1 MYNANAQNSI
11 LRLRTELSE
20 CSYNQNMKDYLANL
34 IMSVMNFPKKT
45 AQVRH
50 FIKNMGGNKI
60 IMVWYPMSV
69 PFMGRNYNVPLQIYI
84 MKNVPY
90 EPPQIFLEVT
100 QGSGAN
106 TKNTDI
112 DPNNNR
118 IMTNSLRN
126 WNQYS
131 VMDNVMNEIFA
142 SFSRTFP
149 IYKKSA
155 NDNQQQQGAGGGG
168 GIYNMIKNEVFNLYQ
183 NNRGNNNQGQGNFYG
198 FQPPTKNIYGRA
210 MTREGDNNQQQPNSF
225 GGGIYGNNN
234 NYNNQ
239 QQPNSFGGGIYGN
252 NNNNYNQQPQPNSFG
267 GGIYGNNNNNNQPNS
282 FGGGIY
288 GNNNNNYNNNN
299 YNQQPQPNSFGG
311 GIYGNNN
318 NNNNNNNPNQFGAG
332 GIFDQPKKNPDEEF
346 KEILINEV
354 SSKISNNLVSEK
366 QRLYNQNQKMKNYKS
381 IFSQEN
387 EKLNNFVN
395 TQNQIKTKCD
405 EDMNNMN
412 HALNRI
418 QDQINKSKNMIL
430 NEENCINLVDVPD
443 PGAIKMIAQET
454 CMEEMIL
461 VVRKGFERKKISFDQ
476 AIMFMRNSAR
486 DLFAIKF
493 LKDKAINKYQN

>member
-1 MYNANAQNSI
+1 
-11 LRLRTELSE
+11 
-20 CSYNQNMKDYLANL
+20 
-34 IMSVMNFPKKT
+34 
-45 AQVRH
+45 
-50 FIKNMGGNKI
+50 
-60 IMVWYPMSV
+60 
-69 PFMGRNYNVPLQIYI
+69 
-84 MKNVPY
+84 
-90 EPPQIFLEVT
+90 
-100 QGSGAN
+100 
-106 TKNTDI
+106 
-112 DPNNNR
+112 
-118 IMTNSLRN
+118 MTNSLRN

-155 NDNQQQQGAGGGG
+155 NDNQQQQGADGGG

-239 QQPNSFGGGIYGN
+239 QQPNSFGGGIFGN
-252 NNNNYNQQPQPNSFG
+252 NNNNYNNQQQPNSFG
-267 GGIYGNNNNNNQPNS
+267 GGIYGNNNNNNNQPNS

-288 GNNNNNYNNNN
+288 GNNNNNYNNN

-311 GIYGNNN
+311 GIYGN

-354 SSKISNNLVSEK
+354 SSKISNNLVSSSLI
-366 QRLYNQNQKMKNYKS
+366 LYNNSLSFILS
-381 IFSQEN
+381 IFFLSEFS
-387 EKLNNFVN
+387 LCISILLVDLLIF
-395 TQNQIKTKCD
+395 I
-405 EDMNNMN
+405 
-412 HALNRI
+412 LFP
-418 QDQINKSKNMIL
+418 NKSTFSEFPI
-430 NEENCINLVDVPD
+430 
-443 PGAIKMIAQET
+443 
-454 CMEEMIL
+454 
-461 VVRKGFERKKISFDQ
+461 
-476 AIMFMRNSAR
+476 
-486 DLFAIKF
+486 
-493 LKDKAINKYQN
+493 Y

>member
-34 IMSVMNFPKKT
+34 IMSVMNYPKKT

-69 PFMGRNYNVPLQIYI
+69 PFMGKNYNVPLQIYI

-131 VMDNVMNEIFA
+131 VIDNVMNEIFA

-155 NDNQQQQGAGGGG
+155 NDNQQQQGASGGG

-183 NNRGNNNQGQGNFYG
+183 NNRGNNNPGQGNFYG

-252 NNNNYNQQPQPNSFG
+252 NNNYNQQQQPNSFGGGIYGNNNNNDQPNSFGGGIYGNNNNNNYNNNQQPQPNSFG
-267 GGIYGNNNNNNQPNS
+267 GGIYGNNNNNNQ
-282 FGGGIY
+282 FGEGGIY
-288 GNNNNNYNNNN
+288 
-299 YNQQPQPNSFGG
+299 
-311 GIYGNNN
+311 
-318 NNNNNNNPNQFGAG
+318 
-332 GIFDQPKKNPDEEF
+332 DQPKKNPDEEF

-366 QRLYNQNQKMKNYKS
+366 QRLFNQNQKMKNYKS
-381 IFSQEN
+381 TFGQEN

-395 TQNQIKTKCD
+395 AQNQIKTKCD

-412 HALNRI
+412 HALSRI

-430 NEENCINLVDVPD
+430 NEENSINLVDVPD
-443 PGAIKMIAQET
+443 PGAIKIIAQEA

>member
-1 MYNANAQNSI
+1 
-11 LRLRTELSE
+11 
-20 CSYNQNMKDYLANL
+20 
-34 IMSVMNFPKKT
+34 
-45 AQVRH
+45 
-50 FIKNMGGNKI
+50 
-60 IMVWYPMSV
+60 
-69 PFMGRNYNVPLQIYI
+69 
-84 MKNVPY
+84 
-90 EPPQIFLEVT
+90 
-100 QGSGAN
+100 
-106 TKNTDI
+106 
-112 DPNNNR
+112 
-118 IMTNSLRN
+118 
-126 WNQYS
+126 
-131 VMDNVMNEIFA
+131 
-142 SFSRTFP
+142 
-149 IYKKSA
+149 
-155 NDNQQQQGAGGGG
+155 
-168 GIYNMIKNEVFNLYQ
+168 MIKNEVFNLYQ

-267 GGIYGNNNNNNQPNS
+267 GGIYGNNNNNN
-282 FGGGIY
+282 
-288 GNNNNNYNNNN
+288 
-299 YNQQPQPNSFGG
+299 
-311 GIYGNNN
+311 
-318 NNNNNNNPNQFGAG
+318 NNNPNQFGAG

-395 TQNQIKTKCD
+395 AQNQIKTKCD

-412 HALNRI
+412 HALSRI